1 MCEDLSGPVSGPV
14 SGPPG
19 PAKRFVDCFAE
30 CESDSERRITVRD
43 GERVRTG
50 LDWESGISLG
60 TGLAGKQGF
69 IGTCTDTDST

>member
-1 MCEDLSGPVSGPV
+1 M
-14 SGPPG
+14 
-19 PAKRFVDCFAE
+19 DCFAE